1 MPFMNLSTTN
11 IFYNIY
17 GLFFSDLYFFLF
29 ETFFLFFLVFLLIFF
44 VIVFNQKCKSFYYNS
59 LKPLISLSLF
69 SLLLSLLILLNNTF
83 NFSIFNG
90 FYYTD
95 DFALF
100 FKFLILLGFIIFLP
114 LFLTYISNI
123 KNYDFEFF
131 IVILLSI
138 FSTVLLIN
146 SNDLIS
152 FFFVIELQSL
162 SFYILVSS
170 KQVSSFSTEAGLKY
184 FILGCFSSGL
194 MLFGISLI
202 YGFTG
207 LLSFYD
213 LEVFSSAI
221 FDLYLTNKSV
231 FTGFVLGV
239 FLVTVGLLFKFGASP
254 FHM

>member
-1 MPFMNLSTTN
+1 
-11 IFYNIY
+11 
-17 GLFFSDLYFFLF
+17 
-29 ETFFLFFLVFLLIFF
+29 LLIS
-44 VIVFNQKCKSFYYNS
+44 V
-59 LKPLISLSLF
+59 
-69 SLLLSLLILLNNTF
+69 LILLNN
-83 NFSIFNG
+83 NFSFAIFNG
-90 FYYTD
+90 FYCSD
-95 DFALF
+95 GFAVF
-100 FKFLILLGFIIFLP
+100 FKFLIILGFVVFLP
-114 LFLTYISNI
+114 LLSTYISNV

-138 FSTVLLIN
+138 FSTVLLVN

-152 FFFVIELQSL
+152 FFFIIELQSL

-213 LEVFSSAI
+213 LEVFSSSI
-221 FDLYLTNKSV
+221 LDLFVLNKLV

-239 FLVTVGLLFKFGASP
+239 FLVTVGLLFKFGVSP